1 MSLLKRK
8 TLNSMKIG
16 RADMAKKHDKC
27 EKNQFFVLDK
37 MIKTLLFFKNIN
49 LKLNKQLYK

>member
-37 MIKTLLFFKNIN
+37 MIKTLLFLKNIN
-49 LKLNKQLYK
+49 RKLNK